1 MTTCYLKTNNTELY
15 KKRTEVEDYDMQLF
29 SENIIQVS
37 KQTVRLDLNIKLKMV
52 DCHNHQIPFF
62 IIPDDYLATTPV
74 IFTTSPLFIN
84 NKEDYYT
91 VSLYVTNLSGY
102 TFNIPFGKPVAKLVL
117 LTRQF
122 KLVLE

>member
-1 MTTCYLKTNNTELY
+1 
-15 KKRTEVEDYDMQLF
+15 
-29 SENIIQVS
+29 
-37 KQTVRLDLNIKLKMV
+37 MV
-52 DCHNHQIPFF
+52 DCHNRQIPFF